1 MRFARSPR
9 SRKVLFQILSLSPR
23 LNLLNVK
30 HKHIK
35 STSGGPPN
43 IPVDFHVFYLRVK
56 PIFAGEIKIMEN
68 LPLTLSTP
76 NLPKEAIMYSM
87 MLVVPHREVLSQ
99 MGDDGIINRF
109 LCRNDPKFFIHT
121 LKRSQFDQFFFFN
134 QLHRSKISLS
144 ATNTAAPKPRKC

>member
-1 MRFARSPR
+1 MGSYFSGCLSHPLPLIIG
-9 SRKVLFQILSLSPR
+9 VLHRIFRWAQVR
-23 LNLLNVK
+23 LQ
-30 HKHIK
+30 
-35 STSGGPPN
+35 PPN

-87 MLVVPHREVLSQ
+87 MLAVPHREVLSQ

-109 LCRNDPKFFIHT
+109 LCRNDPKVFIHT

-144 ATNTAAPKPRKC
+144 ATNTAAPKPRKY